1 MNKVS
6 PKVFR
11 GLRWALAAL
20 ACLWLALCTAVG
32 PIYRADRSIASFSW
46 VNALIGVTAFAVYFA
61 LVRLLVCLLS
71 RWDRKNPDRTR
82 TAHGHAGNSPAGNSP
97 DGIDHA
103 AGANND
109 IPRVMSNGDDRCGQS
124 GDDQPSS
131 GQSGNDQSGRAQH
144 EQVWGLSRGPLPRPL
159 APLARVLGSVSRP
172 IRRFLDRHEQTIVHA
187 TDRGW
192 KIMLILIVGWA
203 WCYLTLLAAF
213 GADLFSQ
220 IREFTSFWEQSHGV
234 AQTYLNGSGVVNTIM
249 DVYPTAHYLWPTDP
263 TFLTNQHNIVLT
275 MLYGSVAFASRSVT
289 GSVDAGII
297 LLAGV
302 QFVFAA
308 FCCAATANRFFNLP
322 FLRARGDGGGDA
334 DDAHPA
340 QFGHLTPSGPGARVG
355 VLALL
360 LLNPIVVFSTI
371 SLTKSPLF
379 AFAFVW
385 WFGVLYQLRASSL
398 RANLP
403 HTSSSV
409 RESGPGENGLPHTT
423 LHTAPH
429 TVLPLALSTLVMLA
443 SAKYAM
449 YVVALQIVL
458 ALLADR
464 RRWRVWLVALVIPL
478 IAFQGM
484 LTALTATDTI
494 IGGDPIES
502 KGLQLQQIGRA
513 MRDDPGAI
521 PAEARR
527 EIAPIIDL
535 DAAAE
540 AYFPQDADRMKSSGS
555 AEDKAIVYRWRT
567 VTAGDMTRFTKAWL
581 EIGKAAPVAYVDGAL
596 AKMYGYFDV
605 TDGAYTSMT
614 YYIDNGVMERETPG
628 IKHWLGGWR
637 DAVAAFANGWAGV
650 PVIGWP
656 THGNFW
662 VILTLLVGAAE
673 VVLRRWRSLAFH
685 LPMLLLMGVMMTAP
699 ANNFERHMLP
709 LAFSFAFL
717 GLWVWRES
725 HKTGVAMKIEK
736 TVQAK

>member
-1 MNKVS
+1 MNKATNKVS
-6 PKVFR
+6 HRISHRVLR
-11 GLRWALAAL
+11 SLRWLLAAL

-46 VNALIGVTAFAVYFA
+46 INALIGTAAFVAYFG
-61 LVRLLVCLLS
+61 LVCLLV
-71 RWDRKNPDRTR
+71 RWGRGRTVR
-82 TAHGHAGNSPAGNSP
+82 IETVHTA
-97 DGIDHA
+97 A
-103 AGANND
+103 AEND
-109 IPRVMSNGDDRCGQS
+109 IPRVVSNGDNHCGQ
-124 GDDQPSS
+124 DDHC
-131 GQSGNDQSGRAQH
+131 GQRG
-144 EQVWGLSRGPLPRPL
+144 QVWGLTHG
-159 APLARVLGSVSRP
+159 PLARICQCIIRP
-172 IRRFLDRHEQTIVHA
+172 ARRFLARHEQAIIHA

-192 KIMLILIVGWA
+192 KIMLILIAGWA

-220 IREFTSFWEQSHGV
+220 IREFTSFWEQSHGDP
-234 AQTYLNGSGVVNTIM
+234 QIYLNGTGVVNTIM
-249 DVYPTAHYLWPTDP
+249 DVYPTAHYLWPADP

-275 MLYGSVAFASRSVT
+275 LLYGSVAYASRSIT
-289 GSVDAGII
+289 GAVDAGIV
-297 LLAGV
+297 LLSGA

-308 FCCAATANRFFNLP
+308 FCCAATANRFLNLP
-322 FLRARGDGGGDA
+322 FLRGSAEFASSSHCSSNPTSSGR
-334 DDAHPA
+334 
-340 QFGHLTPSGPGARVG
+340 LTPSGSVARVV

-385 WFGVLYQLRASSL
+385 WFGVLYELYATPFRTS
-398 RANLP
+398 LP
-403 HTSSSV
+403 HTAI
-409 RESGPGENGLPHTT
+409 PP
-423 LHTAPH
+423 
-429 TVLPLALSTLVMLA
+429 TVIPRAIIPLALSTLVMLA
-443 SAKYAM
+443 SAKYAL

-464 RRWRVWLVALVIPL
+464 KRWRIWLVAMVIPL
-478 IAFQGM
+478 IVFQGA

-502 KGLQLQQIGRA
+502 KGLQLQQIGRVA
-513 MRDDPGAI
+513 RNRPESI
-521 PAEARR
+521 PDSARR

-535 DAAAE
+535 DAAAK

-555 AEDKAIVYRWRT
+555 AEDKPIVYRWRT
-567 VTAGDMTRFTKAWL
+567 VTADDMTRFTKAWI
-581 EIGKAAPVAYVDGAL
+581 EIGRAAPVDYIDGAL

-605 TDGAYTSMT
+605 TDGAYVSMT
-614 YYIDNGVMERETPG
+614 YYIDNGVMERSTPG

-637 DAVAAFANGWAGV
+637 DAVAAFANGWAGI
-650 PVIGWP
+650 PVLGWP

-662 VILTLLVGAAE
+662 VVLTLVVGAAE

-709 LAFSFAFL
+709 LAFAFAFL
-717 GLWVWRES
+717 ALWFRRDSISGDSASTDSPSVDSPQSGICRDQFLP
-725 HKTGVAMKIEK
+725 KIDH
-736 TVQAK
+736 QYAQHN